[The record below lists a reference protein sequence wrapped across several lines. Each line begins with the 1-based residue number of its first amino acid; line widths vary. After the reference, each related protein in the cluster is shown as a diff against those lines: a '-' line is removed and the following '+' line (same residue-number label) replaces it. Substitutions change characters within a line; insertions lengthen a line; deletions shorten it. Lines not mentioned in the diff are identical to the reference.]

1 MTQLSSKRRPPPPA
15 GVGVGGGGGSMLATY
30 PVDDVHQ
37 VLITK
42 GVDGLEIERGQS
54 KKVCFVFV

>member
-1 MTQLSSKRRPPPPA
+1 M
-15 GVGVGGGGGSMLATY
+15 VATY

-54 KKVCFVFV
+54 KEVCFVFV